1 MDALQPRPPR
11 RPIPS
16 ERERWERSLR
26 HRLSG
31 TVVPIPSGPPPS
43 RERYIFGPGSDG
55 VADDDAALFCPL
67 EFRYGRKKVRALFS
81 RTARLVRALQ
91 VEAALATA
99 EAELAMIPAE
109 AGKEISAAAHPD
121 RVPLARV
128 DALEKEL
135 KHDVMAIARALAEAS
150 GPSGRW
156 VHFGATSA
164 DITDSALALELKEA
178 CAVLRADLT
187 DLAQALVALARLHR
201 ATTEV
206 GRTHGQ
212 HGVPISF
219 GYKMAVAAA
228 EIMRHRRR
236 LDELLPRLLVGKM
249 SGAVGTGAGFGTQAV
264 AVERGVMLRLGISAD
279 EAPTQITGRDRI
291 AEFTNWMAL
300 VAGTAER
307 LATEVRNLQRTE
319 IAEVAEPFD
328 EGRQVGS
335 STMAQKRNPMLSENV
350 TSLARLVR
358 AFALPPLE
366 NMVQW
371 HERDLANSA
380 NERIV
385 LPHSILLTDD
395 LLTKLVEVFTGLKVD
410 TARMSAEVDRSAGG
424 SMTESLMLALTGR
437 GLARAEAHE
446 LLRRLTKDPTAGP
459 SLSERAKADAAVR
472 QWLEPGD
479 IDRLLDPAS
488 YVRAAAEKTDRI
500 LARLEHELSA

>member
-1 MDALQPRPPR
+1 V
-11 RPIPS
+11 
-16 ERERWERSLR
+16 
-26 HRLSG
+26 G
-31 TVVPIPSGPPPS
+31 
-43 RERYIFGPGSDG
+43 ERYIRAPGSQN

-67 EFRYGRKKVRALFS
+67 EFRYGRSKVRALFS
-81 RTARLVRALQ
+81 RNARLARALR
-91 VEAALATA
+91 VEAALAAT
-99 EAELAMIPAE
+99 EAELGMIPTD
-109 AGKEISAAAHPD
+109 AGPSIGAVANLEK
-121 RVPLARV
+121 VPIARV
-128 DALEKEL
+128 DALEREL
-135 KHDVMAIARALAEAS
+135 KHDVMAIARALAEAA

-164 DITDSALALELKEA
+164 DITDSAVALELKESA
-178 CAVLRADLT
+178 SILRADLT
-187 DLAQALVALARLHR
+187 ALARALAVLARTHR
-201 ATTEV
+201 ATPEV

-228 EIMRHRRR
+228 EVMRHRRR
-236 LDELLPRLLVGKM
+236 LDELLPRLVVGKM
-249 SGAVGTGAGFGTQAV
+249 AGAVGTGAGFGTHAV
-264 AVERGVMLRLGISAD
+264 AVEQGVMHRLGIVAD

-328 EGRQVGS
+328 EQHQVGS
-335 STMAQKRNPMLSENV
+335 STMAQKRNPMQSENV

-380 NERIV
+380 NERVV

-395 LLTKLVEVFTGLKVD
+395 ILTKLTDVFAGLRVD
-410 TARMSAEVDRSAGG
+410 AARMNDEVDRSAGG
-424 SMTESLMLALTGR
+424 SMTESLMLALTAR
-437 GLARAEAHE
+437 GLARADAHE
-446 LLRRLTKDPTAGP
+446 LLRRLTKNPAAGP
-459 SLSERAKADAAVR
+459 PLAVRAKADPSVR
-472 QWLEPGD
+472 QWIEPEEV
-479 IDRLLDPAS
+479 DRLLDPSA

-500 LARLEHELSA
+500 LLQVDRELSA